1 LIREYHIYLLR
12 DGRIN
17 VSALT
22 TGNVDYVA
30 NAIYDVVCNIHD
42 DDSKL

>member
-22 TGNVDYVA
+22 VGNIDYVA
-30 NAIYDVVCNIHD
+30 NAIHDVVINIKEEA
-42 DDSKL
+42 KL